1 MKKTVLLMLPF
12 AVLAAAVIEGQ
23 EKQSELQSNL
33 VTMEEQLWDAWKNG
47 DAKPFE
53 THLADEYVM
62 VMPTGVTSGKAKAIK
77 EITDSSCDVKSFS
90 LSDWKLSMAG
100 KGTAILTYKAS
111 QDAVCDGNK
120 VAAEVYSSVVYV
132 KKGDKWLAA
141 SYQETPAVK
150 TGP

>member
-1 MKKTVLLMLPF
+1 VKT
-12 AVLAAAVIEGQ
+12 
-23 EKQSELQSNL
+23 
-33 VTMEEQLWDAWKNG
+33 
-47 DAKPFE
+47 
-53 THLADEYVM
+53 
-62 VMPTGVTSGKAKAIK
+62 
-77 EITDSSCDVKSFS
+77 FS

-100 KGTAILTYKAS
+100 KDTAILTYKAS

-120 VAAEVYSSVVYV
+120 LAAEVYSGTVYV